1 LVTLNELSALVI
13 EACHSDVAVV
23 SVEVAWLVV
32 VLRIEEVMS
41 VVHKV
46 LSLFQFFIFF

>member
-1 LVTLNELSALVI
+1 MITLNQLSALVVD
-13 EACHSDVAVV
+13 ASHSDVTVV
-23 SVEVAWLVV
+23 SVEVARLVV
-32 VLRIEEVMS
+32 VLSIKEVVS